1 MLNMHDDP
9 RREKHFHE
17 GSRRQPSCVA
27 SPKTFVLTT
36 CWGRYTCTAPSEPD
50 FTLQTAAFL
59 TASTQRGAV
68 SEEAALRNE

>member
-9 RREKHFHE
+9 RREKHFHD
-17 GSRRQPSCVA
+17 GSRRHQRPC
-27 SPKTFVLTT
+27 VLTT
-36 CWGRYTCTAPSEPD
+36 CLGRYTCTAPSEPD

-68 SEEAALRNE
+68 SEEAVLRNE